1 MFVRF
6 LVETVYDLRKRLN
19 ALGSNLLIRFGRP
32 EVILANMIKGFQAQ
46 GDLVS
51 GVYLQSEVTPWLDH
65 KMRG

>member
-46 GDLVS
+46 ATS
-51 GVYLQSEVTPWLDH
+51 SAACISSQ
-65 KMRG
+65 R